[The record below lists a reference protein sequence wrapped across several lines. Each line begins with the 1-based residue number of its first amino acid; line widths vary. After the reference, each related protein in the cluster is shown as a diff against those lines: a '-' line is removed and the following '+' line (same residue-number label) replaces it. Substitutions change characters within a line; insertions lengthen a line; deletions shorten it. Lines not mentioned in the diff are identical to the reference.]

1 MVISVES
8 FLRNHPAVLTEAEQN
23 DAVLSNTAASDTV
36 LGNDGVLREIA
47 GDCTSSDMA
56 NTPYDNS
63 ASRCCESEENSLL
76 TNALPSP
83 DSLQS
88 FGEQS
93 FGERSFG
100 EQSFGEQSFGEQSFG
115 EQSEQSP
122 EEQSPEEQ
130 SSKDIAAAVAIAAG
144 YEVDEHSS
152 NYARKRRKKRY
163 DNKTVRCGSRI
174 VQQVSQKQSVNEDD
188 CREAALRLL
197 DYAPRSIA
205 DVHQRL
211 TEKGYADATVD
222 SVVKRLCELRLLDD
236 CQYAQ
241 LVIRSCVARMLGA
254 RATRLELQRK
264 NVESSVIASSISQA
278 QEAGV
283 FEEAA
288 WELGKKTVQRTR
300 NLDATVRK
308 RRFFAAA
315 ARKGHDLNVIN
326 EVYRTLFEE
335 ENS

>member
-83 DSLQS
+83 DSL
-88 FGEQS
+88 
-93 FGERSFG
+93 
-100 EQSFGEQSFGEQSFG
+100 QSFGEQSFG

>member
-76 TNALPSP
+76 TNALTST
-83 DSLQS
+83 DSW
-88 FGEQS
+88 
-93 FGERSFG
+93 RSFG
-100 EQSFGEQSFGEQSFG
+100 EQSFGEQS
-115 EQSEQSP
+115 
-122 EEQSPEEQ
+122 EQSPEEQ

-144 YEVDEHSS
+144 YEVDEHST

-264 NVESSVIASSISQA
+264 NVESSVISRSISQA
-278 QEAGV
+278 QEEGV

-326 EVYRTLFEE
+326 EVYCTLFEE

>member
-23 DAVLSNTAASDTV
+23 DAVLSNTAASDKL
-36 LGNDGVLREIA
+36 LGNGGVLREIA

-63 ASRCCESEENSLL
+63 ASRCCESEENSLMI
-76 TNALPSP
+76 NALTST
-83 DSLQS
+83 DSWQS
-88 FGEQS
+88 FG
-93 FGERSFG
+93 G
-100 EQSFGEQSFGEQSFG
+100 QSFGEQSFGEQSFG
-115 EQSEQSP
+115 DQSEQSP

-144 YEVDEHSS
+144 YEVDEHST

-326 EVYRTLFEE
+326 EVYCTLFEE

>member
-76 TNALPSP
+76 TNALTST
-83 DSLQS
+83 DSW
-88 FGEQS
+88 
-93 FGERSFG
+93 RSFG
-100 EQSFGEQSFGEQSFG
+100 EQSFGEQS
-115 EQSEQSP
+115 
-122 EEQSPEEQ
+122 EQSPEEQ

-144 YEVDEHSS
+144 YEVDEHST

-283 FEEAA
+283 FEEAV

-326 EVYRTLFEE
+326 EVYCTLFEE

>member
-76 TNALPSP
+76 TNALTST
-83 DSLQS
+83 DSW
-88 FGEQS
+88 
-93 FGERSFG
+93 RSFG
-100 EQSFGEQSFGEQSFG
+100 EQSFGEQS
-115 EQSEQSP
+115 
-122 EEQSPEEQ
+122 EQSPEEQ

-144 YEVDEHSS
+144 YEVDEHST

-163 DNKTVRCGSRI
+163 DNKMVRCGSRI

-326 EVYRTLFEE
+326 EVYCTLFEE

>member
-76 TNALPSP
+76 TNALTST
-83 DSLQS
+83 DSW
-88 FGEQS
+88 
-93 FGERSFG
+93 RSFG
-100 EQSFGEQSFGEQSFG
+100 EQSFGEQS
-115 EQSEQSP
+115 
-122 EEQSPEEQ
+122 EQSPEEQ

>member
-63 ASRCCESEENSLL
+63 ALRCCESEENSLL
-76 TNALPSP
+76 TNALTST
-83 DSLQS
+83 DSW
-88 FGEQS
+88 
-93 FGERSFG
+93 RSFG
-100 EQSFGEQSFGEQSFG
+100 EQSFGEQS
-115 EQSEQSP
+115 
-122 EEQSPEEQ
+122 EQSPEEQ

-144 YEVDEHSS
+144 YEVDEHST

-264 NVESSVIASSISQA
+264 NVESSVITSSISQA

-288 WELGKKTVQRTR
+288 WELGKKTAQRTR

-315 ARKGHDLNVIN
+315 ARKGHDLNIIN
-326 EVYRTLFEE
+326 EVYCTLFEE

>member
-76 TNALPSP
+76 TNALTST
-83 DSLQS
+83 DSW
-88 FGEQS
+88 
-93 FGERSFG
+93 RSFG
-100 EQSFGEQSFGEQSFG
+100 EQSFGEQS
-115 EQSEQSP
+115 
-122 EEQSPEEQ
+122 EQSPEEQ

-144 YEVDEHSS
+144 YEVDEHST

-236 CQYAQ
+236 RQYAQ

-326 EVYRTLFEE
+326 EVYCTLFEE

>member
-23 DAVLSNTAASDTV
+23 DAVLSNTAASDKL
-36 LGNDGVLREIA
+36 LGNGGVLREIA

-76 TNALPSP
+76 TNALTST
-83 DSLQS
+83 DSW
-88 FGEQS
+88 
-93 FGERSFG
+93 R
-100 EQSFGEQSFGEQSFG
+100 SFGEQSFG

-144 YEVDEHSS
+144 YEVDEHST

>member
-83 DSLQS
+83 DSW
-88 FGEQS
+88 
-93 FGERSFG
+93 
-100 EQSFGEQSFGEQSFG
+100 QSFGEQSFG

-122 EEQSPEEQ
+122 EEQS
-130 SSKDIAAAVAIAAG
+130 SKDIAAAVAIATG
-144 YEVDEHSS
+144 YEVDEHST

-211 TEKGYADATVD
+211 TEKGYTDATVD

-288 WELGKKTVQRTR
+288 WELGRKTVQRTR

-326 EVYRTLFEE
+326 EVYCTLFEE

>member
-76 TNALPSP
+76 TNALTST
-83 DSLQS
+83 DSW
-88 FGEQS
+88 
-93 FGERSFG
+93 RSFG
-100 EQSFGEQSFGEQSFG
+100 EQSFGEQS
-115 EQSEQSP
+115 
-122 EEQSPEEQ
+122 EQSPEEQ

-144 YEVDEHSS
+144 YEVDEHST

-288 WELGKKTVQRTR
+288 WELGRKTVQRTR

-326 EVYRTLFEE
+326 EVYCTLFEE

>member
-93 FGERSFG
+93 FGE
-100 EQSFGEQSFGEQSFG
+100 
-115 EQSEQSP
+115 QSEQSP

-144 YEVDEHSS
+144 YEVDEHST

-326 EVYRTLFEE
+326 EVYCTLFEE

>member
-1 MVISVES
+1 MES

-83 DSLQS
+83 DSW
-88 FGEQS
+88 
-93 FGERSFG
+93 
-100 EQSFGEQSFGEQSFG
+100 QSFGEQSFG

-144 YEVDEHSS
+144 YEVDEHST

-211 TEKGYADATVD
+211 TEKGYTDATVD

-288 WELGKKTVQRTR
+288 WELGRKTVQRTR

-326 EVYRTLFEE
+326 EVYCTLFEE

>member
-8 FLRNHPAVLTEAEQN
+8 FLRNHPAVLTEADQN

-76 TNALPSP
+76 TNALTST
-83 DSLQS
+83 DSW
-88 FGEQS
+88 
-93 FGERSFG
+93 RSFG
-100 EQSFGEQSFGEQSFG
+100 EQSFGEQS
-115 EQSEQSP
+115 
-122 EEQSPEEQ
+122 EQSPEEQ

-144 YEVDEHSS
+144 YEVDEHST

-326 EVYRTLFEE
+326 EVYCTLFEE

>member
-23 DAVLSNTAASDTV
+23 DAVLSNTAASDKL
-36 LGNDGVLREIA
+36 LGNGGVLREIA

-76 TNALPSP
+76 TNALTST
-83 DSLQS
+83 DSW
-88 FGEQS
+88 
-93 FGERSFG
+93 R
-100 EQSFGEQSFGEQSFG
+100 SFGEQSFG

-144 YEVDEHSS
+144 YEVDEHST
-152 NYARKRRKKRY
+152 NYAHQRRKKRY

>member
-36 LGNDGVLREIA
+36 LGNDGVLQEIA

-63 ASRCCESEENSLL
+63 ASRCCESEENSLMI
-76 TNALPSP
+76 NALTST
-83 DSLQS
+83 DSWQS

-93 FGERSFG
+93 FGD
-100 EQSFGEQSFGEQSFG
+100 QS
-115 EQSEQSP
+115 
-122 EEQSPEEQ
+122 EQSPEEQ

-144 YEVDEHSS
+144 YEVVDEHSS

-163 DNKTVRCGSRI
+163 DNKMVRCGSRI

-264 NVESSVIASSISQA
+264 NVESSVITSSISQA

-315 ARKGHDLNVIN
+315 VRKGHDLNVIN
-326 EVYRTLFEE
+326 EVYCTLFEE

>member
-63 ASRCCESEENSLL
+63 ASRCCESGENSLL

-83 DSLQS
+83 DSW
-88 FGEQS
+88 
-93 FGERSFG
+93 R
-100 EQSFGEQSFGEQSFG
+100 SFGEQSFG

>member
-76 TNALPSP
+76 TNALAST
-83 DSLQS
+83 DSW
-88 FGEQS
+88 
-93 FGERSFG
+93 RSFG
-100 EQSFGEQSFGEQSFG
+100 EQSFGEQS
-115 EQSEQSP
+115 
-122 EEQSPEEQ
+122 EQSPEEQ

-144 YEVDEHSS
+144 YEVDEHST

-326 EVYRTLFEE
+326 EVYCTLFEE

>member
-76 TNALPSP
+76 TNALTST
-83 DSLQS
+83 DSW
-88 FGEQS
+88 
-93 FGERSFG
+93 
-100 EQSFGEQSFGEQSFG
+100 QSFGEQSFG

-144 YEVDEHSS
+144 YEVDEHST

-326 EVYRTLFEE
+326 EVYCTLFEE

>member
-36 LGNDGVLREIA
+36 LGKDGVLREIA

-76 TNALPSP
+76 TNALTST
-83 DSLQS
+83 DSW
-88 FGEQS
+88 
-93 FGERSFG
+93 RSFG
-100 EQSFGEQSFGEQSFG
+100 EQSFGEQS
-115 EQSEQSP
+115 
-122 EEQSPEEQ
+122 EQSPEEQ

-144 YEVDEHSS
+144 YEVDEHST

-264 NVESSVIASSISQA
+264 NVESSVITSSISQA

-288 WELGKKTVQRTR
+288 WELGKKTAQRTR

-326 EVYRTLFEE
+326 EVYCTLFEE

>member
-23 DAVLSNTAASDTV
+23 DAVLSNTAASDKL
-36 LGNDGVLREIA
+36 LGNGGVLREIA

-76 TNALPSP
+76 TNALTST
-83 DSLQS
+83 DSW
-88 FGEQS
+88 
-93 FGERSFG
+93 RSFG
-100 EQSFGEQSFGEQSFG
+100 EQSFGEQS
-115 EQSEQSP
+115 
-122 EEQSPEEQ
+122 EQSPEEQ

-144 YEVDEHSS
+144 YEGVDEHSS

>member
-1 MVISVES
+1 MVISVAS
-8 FLRNHPAVLTEAEQN
+8 FLRDHPAVITEVEQN
-23 DAVLSNTAASDTV
+23 DAVLSNTSASESV
-36 LGNDGVLREIA
+36 LGNGGVLRKITCD
-47 GDCTSSDMA
+47 GTRSDMA

-63 ASRCCESEENSLL
+63 KSQGCECEENSLL
-76 TNALPSP
+76 TDVLPSS
-83 DSLQS
+83 DSWQSSGDQFFGEKS

-93 FGERSFG
+93 FGS
-100 EQSFGEQSFGEQSFG
+100 
-115 EQSEQSP
+115 QSEQSL
-122 EEQSPEEQ
+122 EEQSLEEQ
-130 SSKDIAAAVAIAAG
+130 SSEDIAAAAAIAAG
-144 YEVDEHSS
+144 YEVDERSS

-163 DNKTVRCGSRI
+163 DNKTVRYGSRI
-174 VQQVSQKQSVNEDD
+174 VQQVSQEQSVNEDD

-222 SVVKRLCELRLLDD
+222 SVVKRLCELHLLDD

-264 NVESSVIASSISQA
+264 NVESSVISRSINQA
-278 QEAGV
+278 QEEGV

-288 WELGKKTVQRTR
+288 WELGRKTAQRTR

-326 EVYRTLFEE
+326 EVYCTLFEE

>member
-76 TNALPSP
+76 TNALTST
-83 DSLQS
+83 DSW
-88 FGEQS
+88 
-93 FGERSFG
+93 RSFG
-100 EQSFGEQSFGEQSFG
+100 EQSFGEQS
-115 EQSEQSP
+115 
-122 EEQSPEEQ
+122 EQSPEEQ

-144 YEVDEHSS
+144 YEVVDEHSS

-163 DNKTVRCGSRI
+163 DNKMVRCGSRI

-326 EVYRTLFEE
+326 EVYCTLFEE

>member
-76 TNALPSP
+76 TNALTST
-83 DSLQS
+83 DSW
-88 FGEQS
+88 
-93 FGERSFG
+93 
-100 EQSFGEQSFGEQSFG
+100 QSFGEQSFGEQS
-115 EQSEQSP
+115 
-122 EEQSPEEQ
+122 EQSPEEQ

-144 YEVDEHSS
+144 YEVVDEHSS

-163 DNKTVRCGSRI
+163 DNKMVRCGSRI

-326 EVYRTLFEE
+326 EVYCTLFEE

>member
-63 ASRCCESEENSLL
+63 ASRCCESGENSLL
-76 TNALPSP
+76 TNALTST
-83 DSLQS
+83 DSW
-88 FGEQS
+88 
-93 FGERSFG
+93 R
-100 EQSFGEQSFGEQSFG
+100 SFGEQSFG

-144 YEVDEHSS
+144 YEVDEHST

-264 NVESSVIASSISQA
+264 NVESSVISRSISQA

-326 EVYRTLFEE
+326 EVYCTLFEE

>member
-23 DAVLSNTAASDTV
+23 DAMLSSTAASDTV
-36 LGNDGVLREIA
+36 LGNGGVLREIA

-63 ASRCCESEENSLL
+63 ASRCCESEENSLM
-76 TNALPSP
+76 TNALTST
-83 DSLQS
+83 DSW
-88 FGEQS
+88 
-93 FGERSFG
+93 RSFG
-100 EQSFGEQSFGEQSFG
+100 EQSFGEQS
-115 EQSEQSP
+115 
-122 EEQSPEEQ
+122 EQSPEEQ

-144 YEVDEHSS
+144 YEVDEHST

-264 NVESSVIASSISQA
+264 NVESSVITSSISQA

-288 WELGKKTVQRTR
+288 WELGKKTAQRTR

-315 ARKGHDLNVIN
+315 ARKGHDLNIIN
-326 EVYRTLFEE
+326 EVYCTLFEE

>member
-63 ASRCCESEENSLL
+63 ASRCCESEENSLMI
-76 TNALPSP
+76 NALTST
-83 DSLQS
+83 DSW
-88 FGEQS
+88 
-93 FGERSFG
+93 RSFG
-100 EQSFGEQSFGEQSFG
+100 GQSFGEQSFGEQSFG
-115 EQSEQSP
+115 DQSEQSP

-144 YEVDEHSS
+144 YEVDEHST

-163 DNKTVRCGSRI
+163 DNKMVRCGSRI

-264 NVESSVIASSISQA
+264 NVESSVITSSISQA

-315 ARKGHDLNVIN
+315 VRKGHDLNVIN
-326 EVYRTLFEE
+326 EVYCTLFEE

>member
-1 MVISVES
+1 MES

-76 TNALPSP
+76 TNALTST
-83 DSLQS
+83 DSW
-88 FGEQS
+88 
-93 FGERSFG
+93 RSFG
-100 EQSFGEQSFGEQSFG
+100 EQSFGEQS
-115 EQSEQSP
+115 
-122 EEQSPEEQ
+122 EQSPEEQ

-144 YEVDEHSS
+144 YEVDEHST

-264 NVESSVIASSISQA
+264 NVESSVITSSISQA

-288 WELGKKTVQRTR
+288 WELGKKTAQRTR

-326 EVYRTLFEE
+326 EVYCTLFEE

>member
-76 TNALPSP
+76 SNALTST
-83 DSLQS
+83 DSW
-88 FGEQS
+88 
-93 FGERSFG
+93 RSFG
-100 EQSFGEQSFGEQSFG
+100 EQSFGEQS
-115 EQSEQSP
+115 
-122 EEQSPEEQ
+122 EQSPEEQ

-144 YEVDEHSS
+144 YEVDEHST

-264 NVESSVIASSISQA
+264 NVESSVISRSISQA
-278 QEAGV
+278 QEEGV

-326 EVYRTLFEE
+326 EVYCTLFEE

>member
-36 LGNDGVLREIA
+36 LGNDGVLQEIA

-76 TNALPSP
+76 TNALTST
-83 DSLQS
+83 DSW
-88 FGEQS
+88 
-93 FGERSFG
+93 RSFG
-100 EQSFGEQSFGEQSFG
+100 EQSFGEQS
-115 EQSEQSP
+115 
-122 EEQSPEEQ
+122 EQSPEEQ

-144 YEVDEHSS
+144 YEVVDEHSS

-163 DNKTVRCGSRI
+163 DNKMVRCGSRI

-264 NVESSVIASSISQA
+264 NVESSVITSSISQA

-315 ARKGHDLNVIN
+315 VRKGHDLNVIN
-326 EVYRTLFEE
+326 EVYCTLFEE

>member
-83 DSLQS
+83 DSW
-88 FGEQS
+88 
-93 FGERSFG
+93 
-100 EQSFGEQSFGEQSFG
+100 QSFGEQSFGEQS
-115 EQSEQSP
+115 
-122 EEQSPEEQ
+122 EQSPEEQ

-144 YEVDEHSS
+144 YEVDEHST

-326 EVYRTLFEE
+326 EVYCTLFEE

>member
-76 TNALPSP
+76 TNALTST
-83 DSLQS
+83 DSW
-88 FGEQS
+88 
-93 FGERSFG
+93 RSFG
-100 EQSFGEQSFGEQSFG
+100 EQSFGEQS
-115 EQSEQSP
+115 
-122 EEQSPEEQ
+122 EQSPEEQ

-144 YEVDEHSS
+144 YEVDEHST

-264 NVESSVIASSISQA
+264 NVESSVITSSISQA

-288 WELGKKTVQRTR
+288 WELGKKTAQRTR

-315 ARKGHDLNVIN
+315 ARKGHDLNIIN
-326 EVYRTLFEE
+326 EVYCTLFEE

>member
-56 NTPYDNS
+56 NTPYDNG
-63 ASRCCESEENSLL
+63 ALRCCESEENSLL
-76 TNALPSP
+76 TNALTST
-83 DSLQS
+83 DSW
-88 FGEQS
+88 
-93 FGERSFG
+93 RSFG
-100 EQSFGEQSFGEQSFG
+100 EQSFGEQS
-115 EQSEQSP
+115 
-122 EEQSPEEQ
+122 EQSPEEQ

-152 NYARKRRKKRY
+152 NHARKRRKKRD
-163 DNKTVRCGSRI
+163 DNKTVRYGSRI

-326 EVYRTLFEE
+326 EVYCTLFEE

>member
-76 TNALPSP
+76 TNALTST
-83 DSLQS
+83 DSW
-88 FGEQS
+88 
-93 FGERSFG
+93 RSFG
-100 EQSFGEQSFGEQSFG
+100 EQSFGEQS
-115 EQSEQSP
+115 
-122 EEQSPEEQ
+122 EQSPEEQ

-144 YEVDEHSS
+144 YEVDEHST

-326 EVYRTLFEE
+326 EVYCTLFEE

>member
-83 DSLQS
+83 DSW
-88 FGEQS
+88 
-93 FGERSFG
+93 
-100 EQSFGEQSFGEQSFG
+100 QSFGEQSFG

-144 YEVDEHSS
+144 YEVDEHST

-236 CQYAQ
+236 YQYAQ

-264 NVESSVIASSISQA
+264 NVESSVITSSISQA

-288 WELGKKTVQRTR
+288 WELGKKTAQRTR

-326 EVYRTLFEE
+326 EVYCTLFEE

>member
-76 TNALPSP
+76 TNALTST
-83 DSLQS
+83 DSW
-88 FGEQS
+88 
-93 FGERSFG
+93 RSFG
-100 EQSFGEQSFGEQSFG
+100 EQSFGEQS
-115 EQSEQSP
+115 
-122 EEQSPEEQ
+122 EQSPEEQ

-144 YEVDEHSS
+144 YEVDEHST

-264 NVESSVIASSISQA
+264 NVESSVITSSISQA

-288 WELGKKTVQRTR
+288 WELGRKTVQRTR

-326 EVYRTLFEE
+326 EVYCTLFEE

>member
-76 TNALPSP
+76 TNALTST
-83 DSLQS
+83 DSW
-88 FGEQS
+88 
-93 FGERSFG
+93 R
-100 EQSFGEQSFGEQSFG
+100 SFGEQSFG

-144 YEVDEHSS
+144 YEVDEHST

>member
-76 TNALPSP
+76 TNALTST
-83 DSLQS
+83 DSW
-88 FGEQS
+88 
-93 FGERSFG
+93 R
-100 EQSFGEQSFGEQSFG
+100 SFGEQSFG

-144 YEVDEHSS
+144 YEVDEHST

-326 EVYRTLFEE
+326 EVYCTLFEE

>member
-76 TNALPSP
+76 TNALTST
-83 DSLQS
+83 DSW
-88 FGEQS
+88 
-93 FGERSFG
+93 RSFG
-100 EQSFGEQSFGEQSFG
+100 EQSFGEQS
-115 EQSEQSP
+115 
-122 EEQSPEEQ
+122 EQSPEEQ

-144 YEVDEHSS
+144 YEVDEHST